1 MCIPP
6 ARIGAVTGEGVERAK
21 ARGDSGGGGG
31 GGSGGGS
38 REQSRIDLQLFME
51 GRQDLG

>member
-6 ARIGAVTGEGVERAK
+6 ARIGAVRAEGVES
-21 ARGDSGGGGG
+21 ARGGVGGGSGG
-31 GGSGGGS
+31 GGSGGGG
-38 REQSRIDLQLFME
+38 EQSRIDLQLFME